1 MKNNGTTTI
10 LNWALMLGAVAVI
23 VSGFNYYNST
33 RTLRNYQVLVSQ
45 ASVMQNTENV
55 MRSLLNDSLEYAKTN
70 PAINPVLDSIINRQA
85 AKPATNPAPA
95 KR

>member
-1 MKNNGTTTI
+1 MKNNGTTSI

>member
-85 AKPATNPAPA
+85 AKPATNPVPA